1 MRRFVCLVALCL
13 AGPAAAATCAPDK
26 LVHVVASDVTPGVDP
41 RSFAAQPKSFYRI
54 GDDRVRTEEDVDA
67 VNRIHG
73 LIVIAEPNIWMVN
86 LYDRSGQHI
95 VDPGPTFFAHAP
107 VFALDGVSAKLMA
120 LEFGCEGGFIAAN
133 APAAVR
139 TERVGGRSYEVHRIE
154 DGADAAEILEQS
166 GASTP
171 AFARYYHGV
180 KLVFAVRYDLYMTG
194 LPNDPALFTAP
205 ADIRYQ
211 EQQQGSH

>member
-1 MRRFVCLVALCL
+1 MRRFVCLVALGL

-26 LVHVVASDVTPGVDP
+26 LVHVVASDVTPG
-41 RSFAAQPKSFYRI
+41 
-54 GDDRVRTEEDVDA
+54 DDRVRTEEDVDA
-67 VNRIHG
+67 VNGIHG

-107 VFALDGVSAKLMA
+107 VFGLDGVSAKLMA
-120 LEFGCEGGFIAAN
+120 LEFGCEAEFIAAY

-139 TERVGGRSYEVHRIE
+139 TEQVGGRSYEVHRIE
-154 DGADAAEILEQS
+154 DGADSAEILEQS
-166 GASTP
+166 GARTP
-171 AFARYYHGV
+171 AFARYYRGA
-180 KLVFAVRYDLYMTG
+180 KLMFAVRYDLYLTG
-194 LPNDPALFTAP
+194 LPNHPALFTAP

-211 EQQQGSH
+211 ETRPGSH